1 MKELFSM
8 GLFWFFVL
16 AEFFIFFIQRAVRD
30 WRGANQVIP
39 EIMKLIFV
47 LCQTAMIVLIIF
59 VFIKVHPWWYGLVMI
74 GVGYVLPML
83 VPPGRT
89 LDLILGMVGMIA
101 GPLSVV
107 LSFLKV
113 FAVI

>member
-1 MKELFSM
+1 M

-39 EIMKLIFV
+39 VIMKLIFV
-47 LCQTAMIVLIIF
+47 LCNTAMLALTVFI
-59 VFIKVHPWWYGLVMI
+59 FIKVQPWWYGLVMI

-83 VPPGRT
+83 APPGRT
-89 LDLILGMVGMIA
+89 VDLILGMVGMFA
-101 GPLSVV
+101 APLFVV